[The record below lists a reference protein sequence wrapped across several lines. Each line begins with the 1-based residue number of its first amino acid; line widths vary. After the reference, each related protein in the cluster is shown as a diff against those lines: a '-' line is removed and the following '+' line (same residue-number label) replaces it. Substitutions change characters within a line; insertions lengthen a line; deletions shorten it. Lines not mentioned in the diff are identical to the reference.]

1 MPIPRQKTPALRLD
15 TLAHGPFDLDAETAG
30 RGTLMVFYRGLHC
43 PICARYLKDLDSH
56 IPAFAERGF
65 ATVAITADDRE
76 RTERMAERV
85 APENGLRL
93 AYGLPLAAAREW
105 GLWLSTS
112 RGTTS
117 IGVEEPAVFPEPG
130 LFLVRP
136 DRTLYFASIQTMPF
150 ARQPIASLV
159 PALDFVVEKDYP
171 ARGEYTGPV

>member
-1 MPIPRQKTPALRLD
+1 MPIPRQKTPPLRLD
-15 TLAHGPFDLDAETAG
+15 TLSHDPFDLDQETAE
-30 RGTLMVFYRGLHC
+30 RGTLLVFYRGLHC
-43 PICARYLKDLDSH
+43 PICARYLKELDSH
-56 IPAFAERGF
+56 VPAFAERGF
-65 ATVAITADDRE
+65 ATVAITADGRE
-76 RTERMAERV
+76 RTQRMAERV
-85 APENGLRL
+85 EAANDLRF
-93 AYGLPLAAAREW
+93 AYGLTLAAAKDW

-150 ARQPIASLV
+150 ARPPIASFV
-159 PALDFVVEKDYP
+159 PALDFVIEKDYP